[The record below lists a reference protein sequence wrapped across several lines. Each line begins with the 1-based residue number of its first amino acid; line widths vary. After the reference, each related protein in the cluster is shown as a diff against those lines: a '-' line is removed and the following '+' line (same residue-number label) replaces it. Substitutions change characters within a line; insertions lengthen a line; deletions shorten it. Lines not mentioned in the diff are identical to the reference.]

1 MHSIPKRRA
10 WQQLHPLTRRALE
23 AQGPGPFGPS
33 RAACALL
40 VDTIATRI
48 SVASRTTAGSSWWFS
63 ASSRRLQADL
73 ERVAPKTPTSS
84 PIVMVASTPAHRD
97 HLALIESACTPAAT
111 GCTAAAQRGEQK
123 RSTVQWRTRS
133 ALSTALSS
141 AIVRAMTAGGAN
153 AGAEGALTAIPPSFL
168 ARNGDS
174 KYRLFTVP

>member
-10 WQQLHPLTRRALE
+10 WQQLYPLTRRALE

-33 RAACALL
+33 GAACALL
-40 VDTIATRI
+40 VDTITTRI

-84 PIVMVASTPAHRD
+84 PIVMVASTPARRD
-97 HLALIESACTPAAT
+97 HLALIESACTPPAT

-123 RSTVQWRTRS
+123 RSTVQWRS

-153 AGAEGALTAIPPSFL
+153 AGPEGALTAIPPSFL